1 MSINEEKELTTSN
14 VKGNV
19 TSSKDQ
25 GATNV
30 ALGNDSNKNK
40 LSEIQIQNYK
50 AGYGKIYKIDVTIEP
65 DDETTLEYEFI
76 FKKPQQASFDRY
88 MRSMN
93 SSPMKAARTFINDNI
108 IQEQKDNIEEIAKE
122 YPAMIIT
129 INEKLLFALGLGKE
143 TNIKK
148 L

>member
-1 MSINEEKELTTSN
+1 MEKNLEKEISTSNSKVTKEQLTTSN
-14 VKGNV
+14 V
-19 TSSKDQ
+19 S
-25 GATNV
+25 
-30 ALGNDSNKNK
+30 DSNKNK
-40 LSEIQIQNYK
+40 LSEAQIEDLK
-50 AGYGKIYKIDVTIEP
+50 TRYGKIYKIDVTIEP
-65 DDETTLEYEFI
+65 DDETTLENEFV

-93 SSPMKAARTFINDNI
+93 NSPMKAARTFINDNI
-108 IQEQKDNIEEIAKE
+108 IQEQKDMFEEIAKE
-122 YPAMIIT
+122 YPAMAIT

>member
-1 MSINEEKELTTSN
+1 MKDLEKEINTN
-14 VKGNV
+14 
-19 TSSKDQ
+19 SK
-25 GATNV
+25 NEIV
-30 ALGNDSNKNK
+30 AIIGEDNSSNKNK
-40 LSEIQIQNYK
+40 LSEVQIQDYK
-50 AGYGKIYKIDVTIEP
+50 GRYGKIYQIDVTIEP
-65 DDETTLEYEFI
+65 DDETTLENEFV

-93 SSPMKAARTFINDNI
+93 NSPMKAARTFINDNI
-108 IQEQKDNIEEIAKE
+108 IQEQKDMFEEIAKE
-122 YPAMIIT
+122 YPAMVIT

>member
-1 MSINEEKELTTSN
+1 MEKNIEKEGNSK
-14 VKGNV
+14 VKTAV
-19 TSSKDQ
+19 SELD
-25 GATNV
+25 
-30 ALGNDSNKNK
+30 NDLNKNK
-40 LSEIQIQNYK
+40 LTEAQIEDYK
-50 AGYGKIYKIDVTIEP
+50 ARYGKIYKIDVTIEP
-65 DDETTLEYEFI
+65 DDETTLEHEFV

-93 SSPMKAARTFINDNI
+93 NSPMKAARTFINDNI
-108 IQEQKDNIEEIAKE
+108 IQEQKDMLEEIAKE
-122 YPAMIIT
+122 YPAMVIT

>member
-1 MSINEEKELTTSN
+1 MEKDL
-14 VKGNV
+14 VKEVTANNSSENGGNLKV
-19 TSSKDQ
+19 KTAAGVISD
-25 GATNV
+25 
-30 ALGNDSNKNK
+30 NDANKNK
-40 LSEIQIQNYK
+40 LTEAQTEDYK
-50 AGYGKIYKIDVTIEP
+50 SRYGKIYQIDVTIEP
-65 DDETTLEYEFI
+65 DDETTLEYEFV

-93 SSPMKAARTFINDNI
+93 NSPMKAARTFINDNI
-108 IQEQKDNIEEIAKE
+108 IQEQKDVLEEVTKE
-122 YPAMIIT
+122 YPAMVIT

>member
-1 MSINEEKELTTSN
+1 MNEKLLKNNEDNTN
-14 VKGNV
+14 VKNEGAAAV
-19 TSSKDQ
+19 DTVSKIAEGEVQD
-25 GATNV
+25 
-30 ALGNDSNKNK
+30 
-40 LSEIQIQNYK
+40 YK
-50 AGYGKIYKIDVTIEP
+50 TRYGKIYQVDVTLEP
-65 DDETTLEYEFI
+65 DDETTLNYSFI
-76 FKKPQQASFDRY
+76 FKKPVQASFDRY

-93 SSPMKAARTFINDNI
+93 NSPMKAARVFINDNI
-108 IQEQKDNIEEIAKE
+108 IPEQKDKIDEIAKE

>member
-1 MSINEEKELTTSN
+1 MNIDLEKEVSANNIKVNTINPKHQAATSA
-14 VKGNV
+14 V
-19 TSSKDQ
+19 
-25 GATNV
+25 
-30 ALGNDSNKNK
+30 LENDSNKNK
-40 LSEIQIQNYK
+40 LSETQIEDYK
-50 AGYGKIYKIDVTIEP
+50 ARYGKIYLIDVIIEP
-65 DDETTLEYEFI
+65 DDETTLENEFV

-93 SSPMKAARTFINDNI
+93 NSPMKAARTFINDNI
-108 IQEQKDNIEEIAKE
+108 IQEQKDMFEEIAKE
-122 YPAMIIT
+122 YPAMVIT